1 MSPPKPAASKALAA
15 LLAVSV
21 LACAGQAVAAWPER
35 PVRLVVSF
43 PAGSSTDIPGR
54 IVAQHLSER
63 LGQPVVVDNVA
74 GAAGSIGART
84 IARAAADGYTI
95 GLASSSA
102 FSIAPS
108 LRTDLPYDPLKD
120 FTPLSLIGRSP
131 YVIVAT
137 PGLHVSSLPEL
148 IAYAH
153 AHPGEVNYGS
163 AGAGSQTHLAT
174 VTLAAL
180 TNTKLYHVPYKTS
193 AAAVSDLLAGRIQ
206 FQLAGA
212 ASALQLVATGAVPLA
227 VTGRSR
233 LASMPKIPTVAES
246 GVPGYDVTFW
256 LGMVAPAGT
265 PPDIAEHLSR
275 DINAVLAMPEVRSAL
290 ALQGMEAEGS
300 TPAAF
305 SQLIRSEIDLWREA
319 VKTAGLKPE

>member
-1 MSPPKPAASKALAA
+1 MPVGSKAIAA

-21 LACAGQAVAAWPER
+21 LTGSGQAVAAWPER

-54 IVAQHLSER
+54 IVAQHLSTR
-63 LGQPVVVDNVA
+63 LGQPVVIDNVA

-84 IARAAADGYTI
+84 IARAAPDGYTI

-108 LRTDLPYDPLKD
+108 LRKNLPYDPIKD
-120 FTPLSLIGRSP
+120 FAPLSLIGRSP

-137 PGLHVSSLPEL
+137 PELHINSLSDL
-148 IAYAH
+148 IAYAR
-153 AHPGEVNYGS
+153 AHPDAVNYGS

-174 VTLAAL
+174 VMLAAM
-180 TNTKLYHVPYKTS
+180 TDTKLYHVPYKTS
-193 AAAVSDLLAGRIQ
+193 AAAVSDLLTGRIQ

-212 ASALQLVATGAVPLA
+212 ASALQLIASGAVPLA

-233 LASMPKIPTVAES
+233 LVSMPKLPTVAES
-246 GVPGYDVTFW
+246 GVPGFDVSFW
-256 LGMVAPAGT
+256 LGIVAPAGT
-265 PPDIAEHLSR
+265 PPDIVEHLSR
-275 DINAVLAMPEVRSAL
+275 EINSVLVMPEVRSAL
-290 ALQGMEAEGS
+290 ALQGLEAEGS
-300 TPAAF
+300 TPAGF
-305 SQLIRSEIDLWREA
+305 SLLINAEIDVWREA
-319 VKTAGLKPE
+319 AKNAGMKPD